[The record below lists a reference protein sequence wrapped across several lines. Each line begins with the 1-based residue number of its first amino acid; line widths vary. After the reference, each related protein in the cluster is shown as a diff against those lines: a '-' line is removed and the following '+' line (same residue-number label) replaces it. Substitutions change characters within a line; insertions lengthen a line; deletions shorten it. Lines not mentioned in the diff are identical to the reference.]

1 MEARRRRREKEV
13 RHEGEGLK
21 PRRKRMAGE
30 LVPEWREREGGR
42 VSSPPVGGS
51 DGHIRV
57 MVAGRGR
64 GFS

>member
-42 VSSPPVGGS
+42 VSSPPWWEG
-51 DGHIRV
+51 V
-57 MVAGRGR
+57 MAT
-64 GFS
+64 SE